1 MLLTTV
7 AYETSVFYAS
17 PDAEPEDPLL
27 PDTPPHFTI
36 PMFQQPL
43 EESTET
49 STPLLP
55 NPKQRLIPDIPL
67 VIDLQVKPV
76 LAHIRNPP
84 PPSQVTPSITLPAD
98 NGSWPLPVPGMRMF
112 MRARRQIRGTTTA
125 EIITPEA
132 ELPTPR
138 DRRIPGAL
146 DTEPV

>member
-17 PDAEPEDPLL
+17 PDAEPEDALL

-36 PMFQQPL
+36 PMFQHRP
-43 EESTET
+43 EESIEA

-55 NPKQRLIPDIPL
+55 TPKQRLIPDIPL

-76 LAHIRNPP
+76 LAHIRSPP
-84 PPSQVTPSITLPAD
+84 PPLQVTPSITLPTD
-98 NGSWPLPVPGMRMF
+98 NSAWPLPVPGMRMF
-112 MRARRQIRGTTTA
+112 MRARRQIRGTTTVEGNA
-125 EIITPEA
+125 PEA

-138 DRRIPGAL
+138 NRRIPGAL